1 MAMLS
6 RCLNVLLCSCLD
18 MGIFSYMTYK
28 ERDEAERQRVRD
40 AVKALQSEYYAAELE
55 NEADTM
61 QEEYER
67 QTSGGL

>member
-1 MAMLS
+1 
-6 RCLNVLLCSCLD
+6 